1 MVQKGKK
8 GFSAAEEERARLEE
22 EERLKRAR
30 EEKEKQAREQA
41 VSIAEKTN
49 RDRKWSGAFDI
60 NMYLSESHSLPRR

>member
-22 EERLKRAR
+22 EEKLKKAR

-49 RDRKWSGAFDI
+49 RDRK
-60 NMYLSESHSLPRR
+60 